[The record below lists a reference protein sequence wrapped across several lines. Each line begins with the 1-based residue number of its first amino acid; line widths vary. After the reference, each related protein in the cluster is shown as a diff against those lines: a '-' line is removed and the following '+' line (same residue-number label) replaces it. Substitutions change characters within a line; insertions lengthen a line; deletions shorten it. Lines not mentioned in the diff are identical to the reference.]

1 MKIVSSL
8 AIDAAIER
16 LEGLDENQYE
26 AQMEVFADAQPVI
39 FAWLFSEQFD
49 LLTEEEKGYLQYITL
64 IIWSA
69 SEQVNGKAEQV
80 SEDQLGEAEEANFEV
95 AENLAGKSLSE
106 KLDVFFEDYE
116 QEELLALAEEAI
128 LEDEDDPE
136 GIVTKEGREL
146 IFVALKT
153 VIDVLT

>member
-1 MKIVSSL
+1 MKIVSSV

-26 AQMEVFADAQPVI
+26 AQMEAFADAQPVI
-39 FAWLFSEQFD
+39 FSWLFSEQFD

-80 SEDQLGEAEEANFEV
+80 SEEQLGEAEEANFEV
-95 AENLAGKSLSE
+95 AEGLAGKSLSE
-106 KLDVFFEDYE
+106 KLDVFFEGYE

>member
-1 MKIVSSL
+1 M
-8 AIDAAIER
+8 A
-16 LEGLDENQYE
+16 EG
-26 AQMEVFADAQPVI
+26 
-39 FAWLFSEQFD
+39 
-49 LLTEEEKGYLQYITL
+49 
-64 IIWSA
+64 
-69 SEQVNGKAEQV
+69 
-80 SEDQLGEAEEANFEV
+80 
-95 AENLAGKSLSE
+95 LAGKSLSE
-106 KLDVFFEDYE
+106 KLDVFFDEYE

>member
-1 MKIVSSL
+1 MKIVSSV